1 MAKANLYFVIFTR
14 QLKQTAIIKLYN
26 KTPSPSERVGV
37 RLYNIII
44 QILSLHLLQNLCLV
58 CSKSVNHN
66 TYNCT
71 QYIHVFYY
79 LKNILLVLLCSLTV
93 TAQNTTDVP
102 VLQEWWRAD
111 NMGYGVKYS
120 QFDNGGMTWLDNF
133 YHGKGVLV
141 ISTPTGVKT
150 WQLRYPG
157 DTVNIFTWEGTN
169 DWGKYKGPNPRIKT
183 LKCNDDSITDY
194 IDDYGNMYLG
204 IQNGEPPK
212 PKPIFC
218 GITPDYI
225 TDFNNDNIDDILS
238 WNTSLTKDSILAY
251 VQYGAN
257 NVSEITVDSIRLPT
271 ELYTNSDRT
280 VQPISMYK
288 NLQGEL
294 RLLLRYRIMDKQD
307 GYRLYAFSKS
317 SNGYTFE
324 LKDSY
329 IVSNTNNYVYQ
340 GYNTLL
346 TSSQF
351 DKYYWIVAESL
362 NGNSF
367 SKNLVVYDLFKDRF
381 DKILYRRQ
389 DSIGTLTSLKN
400 SIDRDVNTDWFL
412 QHYIND
418 TTIEKIFY
426 SGNLTIG
433 FVPICKFSTYSS
445 FPYNIISVP
454 DRNNDTVNDVIIVA
468 RNFDVNSF
476 CVLKGITSTLSH
488 INNYN
493 IVENNIVFNYDNI
506 HVKAILKAQSTLEL
520 YNLLGQQLLHQDI
533 TNKESVTIDVSWLEN
548 GVYLCKVG
556 AYSKVFCISR

>member
-1 MAKANLYFVIFTR
+1 M
-14 QLKQTAIIKLYN
+14 
-26 KTPSPSERVGV
+26 
-37 RLYNIII
+37 
-44 QILSLHLLQNLCLV
+44 
-58 CSKSVNHN
+58 
-66 TYNCT
+66 
-71 QYIHVFYY
+71 FYY

-257 NVSEITVDSIRLPT
+257 NVSEITVDSVRLPT

-288 NLQGEL
+288 NLQGEI

-324 LKDSY
+324 LKDSR
-329 IVSNTNNYVYQ
+329 IISTSNNYLFAAYK
-340 GYNTLL
+340 GYNTIS
-346 TSSQF
+346 TSSKRDKQF
-351 DKYYWIVAESL
+351 WLVFESVYGDL
-362 NGNSF
+362 NDF
-367 SKNLVVYDLFKDRF
+367 NLVVYD
-381 DKILYRRQ
+381 I
-389 DSIGTLTSLKN
+389 S
-400 SIDRDVNTDWFL
+400 
-412 QHYIND
+412 ND
-418 TTIEKIFY
+418 TIILLSKTHYYRTTGVGVLPRIKQNSSMPNFYIRIRPNINSGQSNIELCD
-426 SGNLTIG
+426 GNQL
-433 FVPICKFSTYSS
+433 PL
-445 FPYNIISVP
+445 IS
-454 DRNNDTVNDVIIVA
+454 NYA
-468 RNFDVNSF
+468 QF
-476 CVLKGITSTLSH
+476 STLSMQE
-488 INNYN
+488 IEEVQDIDN
-493 IVENNIVFNYDNI
+493 DNI
-506 HVKAILKAQSTLEL
+506 NDLVVSGNWIDSLRDDINSFKIFSAGKLVSVHENSNPIKNSSNKDSIFDFEENKFLTFTWNQEFQLPPLIEL
-520 YNLLGQQLLHQDI
+520 YNLLGQQLLHRDI
-533 TNKESVTIDVSWLEN
+533 TNTDPVTIDISWLDN